1 MVLLLAACSE
11 PCPSFGEVEVQDHTT
26 AGADNVVSEMQR
38 ALDDFAS
45 WTGRRGVCVAS
56 MTAEDALTDDGI
68 DIWGRFE
75 PAHHYDGGYA
85 TEPGAVRI
93 DREAD
98 AYDTTLH
105 ELCHAIDATEDHSDA
120 NPDIFN
126 AKDIPRSDLYDDGAE
141 RVGEA
146 FAEACEDGPR
156 DVTLGRWMEQT
167 CGAEVI
173 SAEHRYLA
181 AHVYTHAPSVSFEEG
196 EVPAWEVTGTVELPQ
211 GAYAGS
217 WAAVG
222 DTLVAGGDAIDVDGM
237 VSTPALFVW
246 RDGAGMPDRVL
257 DLRPWN
263 PAQYDPVL
271 ADAKDRVIV
280 LTQGSPAP
288 ILELDGGGIRE
299 WPASVN
305 KIADGAAYVDGSLY
319 LSENDESNYG
329 HLARIDELTGERTEI
344 VDQWEVPRA
353 LDDGI
358 WYDESGDTVVL
369 RTDGTG
375 ERIPNRGEA
384 YLWSADGSALDMGS
398 VSEKHG
404 SVEVRVDGSTLI
416 VPSEPCDRPAMPWKT
431 FYWNGRR
438 AGVTTDDYQ
447 HFTLWRLGPA

>member
-11 PCPSFGEVEVQDHTT
+11 PCPSFGDVDVQDHTT
-26 AGADNVVSEMQR
+26 AGADSVVSEMRR

-56 MTAEDALTDDGI
+56 LTAEDALTDDGI

-75 PAHHYDGGYA
+75 PAQDYDAGY
-85 TEPGAVRI
+85 TIEPGTIRI
-93 DREAD
+93 DRDAD
-98 AYDTTLH
+98 AYETTVH
-105 ELCHAIDATEDHSDA
+105 ELCHAIDAAEGHSDA
-120 NPDIFN
+120 NPDIFE
-126 AKDIPRSDLYDDGAE
+126 AKAVPRSELYDDGAE

-146 FAEACEDGPR
+146 FAEACEGGPH
-156 DVTLGRWMEQT
+156 DVTLGRWLEQT

-173 SAEHRYLA
+173 SATERYLA
-181 AHVYTHAPSVSFEEG
+181 GHVYTHAPRVSFEEG
-196 EVPAWEVTGTVELPQ
+196 DVPMWEPTGTLEVPL

-222 DTLVAGGDAIDVDGM
+222 DAVVAAGDAVDVDGM
-237 VSTPALFVW
+237 LSYPALFVW
-246 RDGAGMPDRVL
+246 SDGAGMPDRTI

-280 LTQGSPAP
+280 LTQGIPAP
-288 ILELDGGGIRE
+288 ILELDGDGIRA
-299 WPASVN
+299 WPASVQ
-305 KIADGAAYVDGSLY
+305 KFADGAAYVDGSLY
-319 LSENDESNYG
+319 LSEYDEGNYG
-329 HLARIDELTGERTEI
+329 HLVRIDEVTGERTEI

-353 LDDGI
+353 LDDGV
-358 WYDESGDTVVL
+358 WYDDEGVAVVL
-369 RTDGTG
+369 RSDGTG
-375 ERIPNRGEA
+375 ERVAERGEA
-384 YLWSADGSALDMGS
+384 WLWSSDGAALDRGA
-398 VSEKHG
+398 VTEKHG
-404 SVEVRVDGSTLI
+404 SVELRLDGTTVI
-416 VPSEPCDRPAMPWKT
+416 VPAEPCDRPAMPWKT